1 MTTERI
7 FNKKL
12 TRLDLKFGD
21 INWEKAT
28 IKQYELEKDER
39 VWRIFL
45 NGYARNGFV
54 VFDEEL
60 LPREELIK
68 ALEELRPEVVG
79 EKTLTVQE
87 LIEESMSWNNIY
99 GKIEG

>member
-1 MTTERI
+1 MTTERV

-12 TRLDLKFGD
+12 TRLDFKFGD

-39 VWRIFL
+39 IWRIFL
-45 NGYARNGFV
+45 NGYAKNGFV

-60 LPREELIK
+60 LPREELLK
-68 ALEELRPEVVG
+68 ALEELKPEVVG
-79 EKTLTVQE
+79 EKKLTVQE
-87 LIEESMSWNNIY
+87 LIDESMSWNNVY
-99 GKIEG
+99 GKV